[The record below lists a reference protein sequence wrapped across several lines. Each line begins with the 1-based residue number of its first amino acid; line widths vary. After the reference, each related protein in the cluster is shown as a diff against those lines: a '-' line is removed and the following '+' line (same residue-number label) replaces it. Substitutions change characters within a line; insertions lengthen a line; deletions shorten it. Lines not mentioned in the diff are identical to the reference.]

1 MNRTAT
7 RIISLICAFLFIV
20 PAFAFSAFAAEEKPF
35 DNSEFYT
42 EGKYTLHYRVFE
54 AENEKGKMLMLH
66 GFACSTSTW
75 EPIAD
80 EMVENGYTCV
90 LVDLPGFGYSTRETE
105 VADEDVIARESLVI
119 NIMKTIAPINEWHVA
134 GHSMGGGVAMNIACL
149 EPTIKSLVLVCPCPI
164 TEVTGF
170 AADMMASKPMG
181 MMANFIF
188 EKLTKITPL
197 LRLVAYFAFMDWDFT
212 MNYDLTPLSKP
223 LQIHN
228 TGYSNMIT
236 SVRAMPNDFEKI
248 SKLEMPVFVAQA
260 DKDLILNSTMKQQI
274 ADALPDATNYVVEGG
289 GHMCNEN
296 RATEI
301 SEQILTFIEK

>member
-7 RIISLICAFLFIV
+7 RILSVICAFLFII
-20 PAFAFSAFAAEEKPF
+20 PMLSLFAFAAEEKPF

-42 EGKYTLHYRVFE
+42 EGKYTIHYRILE

-75 EPIAD
+75 EPIAA
-80 EMVENGYTCV
+80 EMVKNGYTCV

-105 VADEDVIARESLVI
+105 VKDEDVIARENLVI
-119 NIMKTIAPINEWHVA
+119 NLMKKIAPINDWHVA

-164 TEVTGF
+164 AEQTGIM
-170 AADMMASKPMG
+170 AAMMASKPMG
-181 MMANFIF
+181 IMANFIF
-188 EKLTKITPL
+188 EHLTKITPL
-197 LRLVAYFAFMDWDFT
+197 LRLVAYFAFMDWEFT
-212 MNYDLTPLSKP
+212 KNYDLTPLSKP

-260 DKDLILNSTMKQQI
+260 DKDMILTAAMKQQI
-274 ADALPDATNYVVEGG
+274 ADAFPAATNYVVEGG

-301 SEQILTFIEK
+301 SEQIIAFIEK

>member
-20 PAFAFSAFAAEEKPF
+20 PVFAFSAFAAEEKPF

-296 RATEI
+296 RAAEI

>member
-1 MNRTAT
+1 MNRTTT
-7 RIISLICAFLFIV
+7 RVFSLICAFLFII
-20 PAFAFSAFAAEEKPF
+20 PMLSLSAFAAEEKPF
-35 DNSEFYT
+35 ENSQFYT
-42 EGKYTLHYRVFE
+42 EGKYTIHYRVLE

-75 EPIAD
+75 EPIAA
-80 EMVENGYTCV
+80 EMVESGYTCV

-105 VADEDVIARESLVI
+105 VEDENVIARETLVI
-119 NIMKTIAPINEWHVA
+119 NLMKTIAPMDEWHVA

-164 TEVTGF
+164 AEQTGVM
-170 AADMMASKPMG
+170 ASMMASKPMG

-188 EKLTKITPL
+188 EHLTKITPL

-212 MNYDLTPLSKP
+212 KDYDLTPLSKP

-236 SVRAMPNDFEKI
+236 SVRAMPNDFERI

-260 DKDLILNSTMKQQI
+260 DKDMILTSSMKKTV
-274 ADALPDATNYVVEGG
+274 ADAFPDSTNYVVEGG

>member
-75 EPIAD
+75 EPIAA

-105 VADEDVIARESLVI
+105 VSDEDVIARESIVI
-119 NIMKTIAPINEWHVA
+119 NIM
-134 GHSMGGGVAMNIACL
+134 
-149 EPTIKSLVLVCPCPI
+149 
-164 TEVTGF
+164 
-170 AADMMASKPMG
+170 
-181 MMANFIF
+181 
-188 EKLTKITPL
+188 
-197 LRLVAYFAFMDWDFT
+197 
-212 MNYDLTPLSKP
+212 
-223 LQIHN
+223 
-228 TGYSNMIT
+228 
-236 SVRAMPNDFEKI
+236 
-248 SKLEMPVFVAQA
+248 
-260 DKDLILNSTMKQQI
+260 
-274 ADALPDATNYVVEGG
+274 
-289 GHMCNEN
+289 
-296 RATEI
+296 
-301 SEQILTFIEK
+301 